1 MRDTDVSTTLSVR
14 VVYLARLREALGTS
28 GETLTL
34 ASDAPATVESLVA
47 ALVRRGGHWAYELAP
62 GRAVRFAVNRQLV
75 NRAHAIAD
83 GDEVAIFPPVTGG

>member
-34 ASDAPATVESLVA
+34 APDAPPTIESLVA
-47 ALVRRGGHWAYELAP
+47 ALVRRGGHWAHELAA
-62 GRAVRFAVNRQLV
+62 GRAVRFAVNHRLV